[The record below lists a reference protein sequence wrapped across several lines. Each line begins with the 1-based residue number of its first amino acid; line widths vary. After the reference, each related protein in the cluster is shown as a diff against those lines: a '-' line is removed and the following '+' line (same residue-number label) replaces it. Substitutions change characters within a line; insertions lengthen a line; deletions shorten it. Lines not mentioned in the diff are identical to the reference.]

1 MFSLRQNMTKS
12 LKTLSVPKA
21 HRKNSAK
28 SLTARALLHS
38 GIVGM
43 WKSRKDI
50 HSSAAF
56 ARGLRNRAEKRKGF

>member
-1 MFSLRQNMTKS
+1 MTKS
-12 LKTLSVPKA
+12 LKTAIATKVPA
-21 HRKNSAK
+21 KNGTK

-38 GIVGM
+38 GIVGL

-56 ARGLRNRAEKRKGF
+56 ARNLRERATKRKSR